1 VLKLYKNFVP
11 HIESKDANQG
21 DVAILNNFIKNETEP
36 WELAL
41 QNQNVGSHARSN
53 YIYKVHRRA
62 RVSIVAGYHVTP
74 MTNDGDYVAESNA
87 DINLRAGQSI
97 TLKPGVHF
105 KAGSVDHL
113 KIEYV
118 SCGD

>member
-1 VLKLYKNFVP
+1 MVQNDQSELITFL
-11 HIESKDANQG
+11 
-21 DVAILNNFIKNETEP
+21 LNEITP
-36 WELAL
+36 WYLAL
-41 QNQNVGSHARSN
+41 QNQNEGSQARSN

-74 MTNDGDYVAESNA
+74 MTNDGDYVAGSNA
-87 DINLRAGQSI
+87 EINLRAGQSI

>member
-1 VLKLYKNFVP
+1 MA
-11 HIESKDANQG
+11 SR
-21 DVAILNNFIKNETEP
+21 
-36 WELAL
+36 
-41 QNQNVGSHARSN
+41 ARSK
-53 YIYKVHRRA
+53 YTHHVYRRA

-74 MTNDGDYVAESNA
+74 MTNDGDYVAEPNA

-97 TLKPGVHF
+97 MLKPGVHF
-105 KAGSVDHL
+105 KAGSVEHL